1 MEQLQQTQY
10 VGSPHSE
17 NRQASRM
24 IVLAGTNFYD
34 YDLKAF
40 GKDRI
45 LFGRDSDRCDIV
57 IPMSTISGVH
67 GKIKFANGKPMLVMW
82 EVPMERIYTVVKFMN
97 G

>member
-67 GKIKFANGKPMLVMW
+67 GKLNLQMEKPMLVMW

>member
-40 GKDRI
+40 GK
-45 LFGRDSDRCDIV
+45 
-57 IPMSTISGVH
+57 
-67 GKIKFANGKPMLVMW
+67 
-82 EVPMERIYTVVKFMN
+82 TVFCSKRL
-97 G
+97 GPL